1 MRVIYEQRS
10 DDFYCRDVRA
20 GGLTLGYIPHLHAQI
35 ELIFVTAGK
44 TRAWIDNHVYDIGAG
59 DVIIVF
65 PNQVH
70 RFETIAREQYVILKF
85 NPDILPELINS
96 FAKVPTSN
104 LLTGAAHDPHMM
116 TLIDSIC
123 STYGEDAPYKKQILH
138 GYLLSFLGHLLRGMT
153 LEDAQ
158 IYDYH
163 VLGKILNYCIAHS
176 AEDLSLAVLERE
188 LHISKYYISHIM
200 SAKLHMGFNDYV
212 NSLRVSNAC
221 KLLRKT
227 DFSVTEISER
237 VGFNTMRTFN
247 RAFSKQIGR
256 TPREYRLEQATK
268 SAWQ

>member
-1 MRVIYEQRS
+1 MRVVYEQRS
-10 DDFYCRDVRA
+10 DDFYCRDVRE

-35 ELIFVTAGK
+35 ELVFVTAGK
-44 TRAWIDNHVYDIGAG
+44 TRVWVDNHVYDIGAG

-70 RFETIAREQYVILKF
+70 RFETVEHEQYVILKF

-96 FAKVPTSN
+96 FSKVPVSN
-104 LLTGAAHDPHMM
+104 QLTNAANDPHLNV
-116 TLIDSIC
+116 LIDSIC
-123 STYGEDAPYKKQILH
+123 KAYSDNAPYKEQILH
-138 GYLLSFLGHLLRGMT
+138 GYLLSFLGHLLRQMT

-176 AEDLSLAVLERE
+176 TEELSLTTLERE
-188 LHISKYYISHIM
+188 LHISKYYISHMM

-227 DFSVTEISER
+227 DFSITEISER

-247 RAFSKQIGR
+247 RAFSKQMGQ
-256 TPREYRLEQATK
+256 TPREYRLAHATK
-268 SAWQ
+268 NTAQ